1 MTPGSRSDDAAHGR
15 EEEEEEEDEGVS
27 DNPLPAWMEGDSLA
41 PPCQADMDVVR
52 AIIDFAGVTSDD
64 VSFQACVGFILAV
77 GVVVLLDVNVLLDIK
92 MHLCG
97 DHGCFCCYV
106 PLFRSLP

>member
-1 MTPGSRSDDAAHGR
+1 MSNPAACVQGE

-52 AIIDFAGVTSDD
+52 AIIDFAGVTEDD
-64 VSFQACVGFILAV
+64 VSFFGAYGGVGGV
-77 GVVVLLDVNVLLDIK
+77 GSGHGVVL
-92 MHLCG
+92 
-97 DHGCFCCYV
+97 
-106 PLFRSLP
+106 